1 MIKII
6 TIIGARPQIIKA
18 ATLSRTIINHYS
30 SEVEEVIVHTGQHY
44 DENMSAVFFKG
55 MDIPKPK
62 YNLGLGGLS
71 QSAMT
76 GRMMEGLEEICLKE
90 KPNWILVYG
99 DTNSTLAGALV
110 ASKLHIKLAHVEAGL
125 RSHNMNMPEEV
136 NRILTDRLSNL
147 LFCPTALAVKNLEA
161 EGFKN
166 FPTAEIKN
174 IGDIMYE
181 GAMCFSE
188 HSRRPSELNHIDL
201 NNYVLATIH
210 RAETTDN
217 VENLKSVIK
226 ALNTINEATPVIV
239 PIHPR
244 TRSIIKDKNIEVTFQ
259 MINPV
264 GYLEMLWLIQNCN
277 LVITDS
283 GGLQKEAY
291 FFEKYCLTTR
301 TETEWV
307 ELLESGNNILVAY
320 DINKI
325 LSAFNT
331 PRKFKSFGKL
341 YGTGKTSDLI
351 INTLIAAT
359 QVSAHG

>member
-1 MIKII
+1 MSNIKLL

-18 ATLSRTIINHYS
+18 ATLSRSIKNHYS
-30 SEVEEVIVHTGQHY
+30 SEVEEVLVHTGQHY

-76 GRMMEGLEEICLKE
+76 GRMMESLEEVCSKE
-90 KPNWILVYG
+90 KPDWILVYG

-110 ASKLHIKLAHVEAGL
+110 ASKLHIKLVHVEAGL

-136 NRILTDRLSNL
+136 NRVLTDRISNL
-147 LFCPTALAVKNLEA
+147 LFCPTNLAVKNLEA

-166 FPTAEIKN
+166 FPTAKIKHV
-174 IGDIMYE
+174 GDIMYE
-181 GAMCFSE
+181 GAMHFSKQSKKPE
-188 HSRRPSELNHIDL
+188 ELNNIHH

-210 RAETTDN
+210 RAETTDII
-217 VENLKSVIK
+217 ENLKSVIK

-244 TRSIIKDKNIEVTFQ
+244 TGSIIKDKNIEASFQ
-259 MINPV
+259 MISPV

-291 FFEKYCLTTR
+291 FFEKCCLTTR
-301 TETEWV
+301 TETEWQ
-307 ELLESGNNILVAY
+307 ELIEGGNNILVGY
-320 DINKI
+320 DTNKI
-325 LSAFNT
+325 MSEFNT
-331 PRKFKSFGKL
+331 QRKFISAGRL
-341 YGTGKTSDLI
+341 YGKGNSAELILNEIIRTSKILF
-351 INTLIAAT
+351 
-359 QVSAHG
+359 

>member
-18 ATLSRTIINHYS
+18 ATLSRAIKNEYS
-30 SEVEEVIVHTGQHY
+30 SHVEEVLVHTGQHF

-55 MDIPKPK
+55 MDIPEPK

-71 QSAMT
+71 QSGMT

-90 KPNWILVYG
+90 KPDWLVVYG

-110 ASKLHIKLAHVEAGL
+110 ATKLHIKLAHVEAGL
-125 RSHNMNMPEEV
+125 RSHNMKMPEEV
-136 NRILTDRLSNL
+136 NRILTDRISNL
-147 LFCPTALAVKNLEA
+147 LFCPTNLAVKNLEA

-166 FPTAEIKN
+166 FPTAKIKN
-174 IGDIMYE
+174 VGDIMYE
-181 GAMCFSE
+181 GAMHFSKQ
-188 HSRRPSELNHIDL
+188 SKKPSEFSDL
-201 NNYVLATIH
+201 ENFVLATIH

-217 VENLKSVIK
+217 IENLKSVVK
-226 ALNTINEATPVIV
+226 ALNTINESKPVIL

-244 TRSIIKDKNIEVTFQ
+244 TRSIIKDNNIEVTFQ

-264 GYLEMLWLIQNCN
+264 GYLEMLWLIQNCS

-291 FFEKYCLTTR
+291 FFEKCCLTTR
-301 TETEWV
+301 TETEWM
-307 ELLESGNNILVAY
+307 ELVDSGNNVLVACEV
-320 DINKI
+320 NKI
-325 LSAFNT
+325 LSEFNA
-331 PRKFKSFGKL
+331 PKKFKSSGKL
-341 YGTGKTSDLI
+341 YGEGSTAELI
-351 INTLIAAT
+351 INALIEA
-359 QVSAHG
+359 S